1 MRQPIKVSTS
11 FPGKP
16 PPPQLLNF
24 WEYPTQLPGFDGN
37 TFLKSKS
44 TTVTIYLP
52 NFKIQTFQ
60 TFLLRILSLLPL
72 GTFILKDTCIPQKD
86 LTLPVQ
92 ISHHN
97 LTRFKFPL
105 PDTDDSQILV
115 VFPGSGEE

>member
-1 MRQPIKVSTS
+1 MRRPIKVSTS

-16 PPPQLLNF
+16 PPPPRLLNF

-60 TFLLRILSLLPL
+60 TFYFEFWAYYL
-72 GTFILKDTCIPQKD
+72 
-86 LTLPVQ
+86 
-92 ISHHN
+92 
-97 LTRFKFPL
+97 
-105 PDTDDSQILV
+105 
-115 VFPGSGEE
+115 

>member
-1 MRQPIKVSTS
+1 MSQPIKVSTS

-16 PPPQLLNF
+16 PPPRLLNF

-60 TFLLRILSLLPL
+60 TFYFEFWAYYL
-72 GTFILKDTCIPQKD
+72 
-86 LTLPVQ
+86 
-92 ISHHN
+92 
-97 LTRFKFPL
+97 
-105 PDTDDSQILV
+105 
-115 VFPGSGEE
+115 